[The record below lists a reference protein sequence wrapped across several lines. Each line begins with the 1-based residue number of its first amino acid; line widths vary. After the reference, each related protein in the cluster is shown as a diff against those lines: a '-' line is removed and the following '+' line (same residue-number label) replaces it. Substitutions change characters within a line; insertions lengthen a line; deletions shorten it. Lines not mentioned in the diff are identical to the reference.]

1 MWSYAACC
9 LCCIVLADVNIARAL
24 RDLLSVLT
32 MCHSSALLADCGS
45 DMRLGMCAV
54 QIMLTTV
61 IVLLFLLLLA
71 VWNVSRKFSRLQTS
85 LNQITQPPLL
95 G

>member
-1 MWSYAACC
+1 MWLYAACC

-32 MCHSSALLADCGS
+32 MCHSSLADCGS
-45 DMRLGMCAV
+45 DMRVGMCAV

-61 IVLLFLLLLA
+61 VVLLFLLLLA
-71 VWNVSRKFSRLQTS
+71 VWNVSRKVSRLQTS
-85 LNQITQPPLL
+85 LNQIAQPPRL